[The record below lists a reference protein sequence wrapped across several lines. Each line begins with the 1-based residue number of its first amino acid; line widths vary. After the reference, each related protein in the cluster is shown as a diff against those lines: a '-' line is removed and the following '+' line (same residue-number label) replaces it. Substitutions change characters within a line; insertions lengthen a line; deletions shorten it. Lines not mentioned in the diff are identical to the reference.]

1 MVFSV
6 QIITAPA
13 GNPSGAKVNASG
25 TDQHIITDT
34 ERTTFN
40 IQDASLKNAVGKYFG
55 KNPNDAYVESPT
67 PWNDLYKTYGWPQVQ
82 TLLTVQSATV
92 TSSNTTSTALAEK
105 TLTNNS
111 SVPATFDA
119 SLSQSVTDTTETNWS
134 NSNTVT
140 VSQSVHYGIEVVGG
154 ETSFSYDYSWGQG
167 GSKSSSVTVGDTSG
181 VSVELQPGQSVIAR
195 LTANRSNVTVRV
207 VYQAT
212 LSGDTAINY
221 NPTYNGHHFW
231 ALDIN
236 AVMNSGGLATSKTI
250 TTDIQVGYFSNGE
263 VTITDATKGT
273 VLKSASV
280 KLSN

>member
-6 QIITAPA
+6 QINTAPA
-13 GNPSGAKVNASG
+13 GNPSGATVTASG

-40 IQDASLKNAVGKYFG
+40 IQDSSLKNAVGKYFG

-92 TSSNTTSTALAEK
+92 TSSNTTSSALAEK
-105 TLTNNS
+105 VLTNNS
-111 SVPATFDA
+111 SVPATFNA
-119 SLSQSVTDTTETNWS
+119 SLSQEVTDTTETNWS

-140 VSQSVHYGIEVVGG
+140 VSQSVNYGIEIVGG
-154 ETSFSYDYSWGQG
+154 ETSFSYAYEWGQG
-167 GSKSSSVTVGDTSG
+167 GSKSNSVTVGDTSG
-181 VSVELQPGQSVIAR
+181 VTVELQPGQSVIAR

-236 AVMNSGGLATSKTI
+236 AVMNAGVLPTSKTI
-250 TTDIQVGYFSNGE
+250 TTDIQVGYFSNGT
-263 VTITDATKGT
+263 VTITDAAKGT
-273 VLKSASV
+273 VLKSESV